1 MSPFSLFVVYL
12 LIWWVTLFAVLPFG
26 VRGQAEAGDI
36 VRGSEPGAPVESQM
50 KRKVKITTIVAT
62 LIWLVVCSVIWS
74 GLLNWDMLADWL
86 NIDKLAS
93 E

>member
-26 VRGQAEAGDI
+26 VRGQAEEGEV

-62 LIWLVVCSVIWS
+62 LIWLFVCSVIWS